1 MGQEQMTVS
10 IFIKIISLYLIHS
23 ASINNLCAKA
33 FIQSTQMNEIIP
45 VPWDFPLKIT
55 AHLAILN
62 AGRRR

>member
-23 ASINNLCAKA
+23 ASINLCAKA

-62 AGRRR
+62 AGGRR